1 MAQAHPVFTEQ
12 QMEEMAAGMEELEE
26 KGILADIEIQN
37 MHERTRKTVEK
48 YGLVFC
54 DWKEHSYPGK
64 VVVCVVNIS
73 DSKAFS
79 VELLETYVRDVL
91 MPQYSPSSC
100 FTIVSLLKTYIR

>member
-48 YGLVFC
+48 I
-54 DWKEHSYPGK
+54 W
-64 VVVCVVNIS
+64 
-73 DSKAFS
+73 
-79 VELLETYVRDVL
+79 T
-91 MPQYSPSSC
+91 C
-100 FTIVSLLKTYIR
+100 FL